1 MGRAARHLSI
11 YLLRVMGA
19 VSGLFGPAASPL
31 CWKSRCWSAWFGS
44 TCCETGLEPLRLSS
58 RLPEPLLTD
67 DVTGADAPALLL
79 GVASLLLG
87 VASLVFGAGV
97 GFGVLRLQAAS
108 VAAS

>member
-1 MGRAARHLSI
+1 
-11 YLLRVMGA
+11 
-19 VSGLFGPAASPL
+19 
-31 CWKSRCWSAWFGS
+31 
-44 TCCETGLEPLRLSS
+44 
-58 RLPEPLLTD
+58 LLTD

-108 VAAS
+108 VAASDTAAASVKSFMDLSCHWISG